1 MSKNTVNSISQLRRP
16 VYTQNK
22 KDMQVTYYD
31 GQKWQKTAF
40 DNDNKLGLIAQD
52 LTKFFN
58 KNALQNHGK
67 ISSEKMLSAWLQTKG
82 KNTPTNGKYM
92 STPGYNSDKA
102 IVIAFK
108 MNELN
113 EMIKTACSENSEGG
127 TDVVQNEQFAI
138 MSALANWFTI

>member
-82 KNTPTNGKYM
+82 KNTPSKYM
-92 STPGYNSDKA
+92 YTPGDA